1 MKKLLLFLVA
11 TLGVSLAAMAQ
22 DVIVKKN
29 AEEVQAKV
37 KSIGLNEIMYLRWDN
52 LDGPTYYIPKSE
64 VFFIK
69 YANGQKET
77 FTDYVQTPAVSTP
90 VKREAVK
97 ESFSKAKFQGYT
109 YLGADFA
116 GGLGGPSLD
125 FSFGVRTSKCFYIG
139 AGIGWHNVIGK
150 VELGGYSDYYHD
162 DYYDDDYYGDYSSEY
177 YNSRATV
184 WVPYLTFTSDIK
196 AYIPTQNSDFFPR
209 FDLSFGGTVDAI
221 DALAG
226 FYMSF
231 GAAFDYRRF
240 SFGIGYQMP
249 VYANVILPLGYI
261 RLGVRFGKR

>member
-11 TLGVSLAAMAQ
+11 TLGVSLSAMAQ

-109 YLGADFA
+109 YLGADFTS
-116 GGLGGPSLD
+116 GLGGPSLD
-125 FSFGVRTSKCFYIG
+125 FTFGVRTSKYFYIG
-139 AGIGWHNVIGK
+139 GGLGWHNIVGK
-150 VELGGYSDYYHD
+150 ATVETHSDYYYDDYYYDDYYSDYSNYTT
-162 DYYDDDYYGDYSSEY
+162 
-177 YNSRATV
+177 TV

-196 AYIPTQNSDFFPR
+196 AYIPTNNSDFFPR
-209 FDLSFGGTVDAI
+209 LDLSFGGTVDTI
-221 DALAG
+221 DALCG
-226 FYMSF
+226 LYMSF
-231 GAAFDYRRF
+231 GAGFDYRRF

-249 VYANVILPLGYI
+249 VYASIILPLGYI